1 MNKKIICLLMLI
13 GLTTNLSSSM
23 AISPINNLNMNSVRQ
38 VVSISSPQDIID
50 IKNKLSDSNIEILN
64 SSQAVVYSNKLSDN
78 ELNSKLTKIN
88 ALRNMRKP
96 VKIGLP
102 PVKIGLPP
110 IRRQDPDLQNDTG
123 NKNTNT
129 SLKDLEWDLQSVE
142 ADKAWSFVNQV
153 RQVKVAVIDTG
164 VDYTHPALKGKIDTS
179 NGYNFVNNSTDTMDD
194 NGHGTHLSG
203 IITTNTTVSSS
214 STTTGLLGIVGNL
227 DVKII
232 PVKVLDSSGS
242 GDSDIIAKGIKWAA
256 DKGADVI
263 NLSLG
268 MKGTIPEIDSA
279 IQYATD
285 KGTLV
290 VVAAGNDNV
299 DCSNYSPASNSN
311 VYTVSALS
319 KNDRKASY
327 SNYGTKVEVSAPGD
341 NILSTVPN
349 GKYAYMSGT
358 SMAAPIV
365 SAVAAMIKAEN
376 PNLTPSEIKQILD
389 QSAKD
394 LGTTGRDIYY
404 GFGKV
409 NAYNAVK
416 LVSNNSSN

>member
-88 ALRNMRKP
+88 GLRNMRKP
-96 VKIGLP
+96 VRIGLP

-110 IRRQDPDLQNDTG
+110 VRRQDPDLQNDTG

-179 NGYNFVNNSTDTMDD
+179 NGYNFVNNTTDAMDD

-268 MKGTIPEIDSA
+268 MKGTIPEIDYA